1 MKTLGDCGV
10 AIASREL
17 KPVRLEHAVEMATAY
32 ARGKEGPKFEATSA
46 RVRC

>member
-17 KPVRLEHAVEMATAY
+17 KPVRLEHAVEMAAAY

>member
-10 AIASREL
+10 TIASLEL
-17 KPVRLEHAVEMATAY
+17 KPVRLEHAVEMAAAY
-32 ARGKEGPKFEATSA
+32 VGGKEGPKFEATSA